1 MNPSHQ
7 VCLLHSTSYNHLILS
22 AAMAF
27 GNFLQKVQIDKKQ
40 SIPKFLFKDDHTV
53 VSVYLPFQFM
63 SVKWKH

>member
-1 MNPSHQ
+1 
-7 VCLLHSTSYNHLILS
+7 
-22 AAMAF
+22 MAF

-40 SIPKFLFKDDHTV
+40 SIPKFPFKDDHTV